1 MPLAH
6 LPAASRVK
14 SDGVKS
20 EANSLTENFL
30 LAVRQQDKLCKD
42 IYAKRAEVITKIP
55 QFWPLVIEQAPP
67 DVDEYIQPS
76 DSALLLNSLTNLTV
90 ERFEL
95 PQGDPRSVS
104 IKWEFKENEYFEN
117 KVLEKKFWW
126 RRARDGWAG
135 LVSEPVDIKWK
146 DGKDLTGGMLGLVQK
161 VWEEEKAGKEGETE
175 AAKKLKQ
182 LMEDTGLGGVSFF
195 AWFGFRGRKIS
206 AEEDKEAFQKEQ
218 ERRAAR
224 KTGKE
229 TEEDAMDEDSDDDD
243 EDEYEMEIFPT
254 ADDLAVCIAEDLWPG
269 AIKYF
274 SKSPPE
280 KAVTMRH
287 KDANQPPTA
296 NAQEQDDMSDI
307 DFESD
312 EEMGD
317 DDEEAEGSK
326 DAPATK
332 KRKA

>member
-1 MPLAH
+1 M
-6 LPAASRVK
+6 
-14 SDGVKS
+14 KS

-224 KTGKE
+224 KAGKE

-274 SKSPPE
+274 SKLTPE
-280 KAVTMRH
+280 KAATMRH
-287 KDANQPPTA
+287 ENANQTPTA

-312 EEMGD
+312 EEMED
-317 DDEEAEGSK
+317 DDEAEGSK

>member
-1 MPLAH
+1 M
-6 LPAASRVK
+6 ST
-14 SDGVKS
+14 SDMQDANLQ
-20 EANSLTENFL
+20 EALVTYEKL
-30 LAVRQQDKLCKD
+30 QDIEDDMDEVEVEILRQQDKLCKD

-76 DSALLLNSLTNLTV
+76 DSALLLNSLVNLTV

-146 DGKDLTGGMLGLVQK
+146 EGKDLTGGMLGLVQK

-218 ERRAAR
+218 EHRQAR
-224 KTGKE
+224 KAGKE
-229 TEEDAMDEDSDDDD
+229 TEEDAMDEDDDDSDD
-243 EDEYEMEIFPT
+243 DEYEMEIFPT
-254 ADDLAVCIAEDLWPG
+254 ADDLAVCISEDLWPG

-274 SKSPPE
+274 
-280 KAVTMRH
+280 T
-287 KDANQPPTA
+287 

-312 EEMGD
+312 DEM
-317 DDEEAEGSK
+317 DEDEPEG
-326 DAPATK
+326 DAPANK

>member
-1 MPLAH
+1 M
-6 LPAASRVK
+6 ST
-14 SDGVKS
+14 SDMQDANLQ
-20 EANSLTENFL
+20 EALVTYEKL
-30 LAVRQQDKLCKD
+30 QDIEDDMDEVEVEILRQQDKLCKD

-229 TEEDAMDEDSDDDD
+229 TEEDAMDSDSDDDD

-274 SKSPPE
+274 
-280 KAVTMRH
+280 T
-287 KDANQPPTA
+287 